1 MQDAQ
6 HIINKIKGK
15 ALLAP
20 MLATTDIPFRTLC
33 ARLGAALTYTEMVS
47 ATGIV
52 HSSSHSFRNAVFTAE
67 ERPVALQLVAADPE
81 NTRAAAR
88 QLLPLR
94 PDFFDINCGC
104 PNERICEAGAGAQ
117 LLDDLPRFAAVIEA
131 AVRATEI
138 PVAVKVRMQGL
149 HSSTGVREIVRAAND
164 SGARFIA
171 IHARA
176 RNAAYHQAA
185 RWEVLADAVAASGI
199 PVIGNGDIFSADDA
213 FRMREQTGV
222 HAVMVARGSLGTPWI
237 FRHISEGRR
246 CGLHEGAPDADEL
259 AALVRDHLAHMLR
272 EFGDVR
278 ALPRIRKHALWYGRR
293 YARFDALREA
303 LFATERAADVI
314 AAAVR
319 FFEDDPQ
326 QLPPDDADA
335 RAREDGFRE
344 RVLFWARGVL
354 RAEG

>member
-33 ARLGAALTYTEMVS
+33 ARMGAALTYTEMVS
-47 ATGIV
+47 AAGIV
-52 HSSSHSFRNAVFTAE
+52 HSSSHSFRNAVFTPE
-67 ERPVALQLVAADPE
+67 ERPVALQLVAADPD
-81 NTRAAAR
+81 NTEAAAR
-88 QLLPLR
+88 RLLPLK
-94 PDFFDINCGC
+94 PDLFDINCGC

-117 LLDDLPRFAAVIEA
+117 LLDDLPRFAAVIET
-131 AVRATEI
+131 AVRATDI
-138 PVAVKVRMQGL
+138 PVAVKVRMQGRQ
-149 HSSTGVREIVRAAND
+149 SSTGVREIVRAATD
-164 SGARFIA
+164 SGALFIA

-176 RNAAYHQAA
+176 RDVAYHEAA
-185 RWEVLADAVAASGI
+185 QWEVLADAVAASGI

-246 CGLHEGAPDADEL
+246 CGLHDGTPEPEEL
-259 AALVRDHLAHMLR
+259 VALVRDHLLHMQR

-293 YARFDALREA
+293 YAGFDTLRER
-303 LFATERAADVI
+303 LFATENAADVI

-319 FFEDDPQ
+319 FFENRPRP
-326 QLPPDDADA
+326 LPPDDAEA
-335 RAREDGFRE
+335 RTREDGFRE